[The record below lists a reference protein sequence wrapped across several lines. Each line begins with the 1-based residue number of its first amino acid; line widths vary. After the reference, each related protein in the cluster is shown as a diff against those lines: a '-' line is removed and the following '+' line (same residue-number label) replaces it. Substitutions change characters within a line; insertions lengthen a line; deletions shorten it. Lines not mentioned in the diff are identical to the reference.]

1 MGIAQRL
8 AVAGLVGG
16 LAITGLGVAAAQTD
30 PAAPPSTT
38 EKAPEAEADEVKPAP
53 GPGGKFHVRGKG
65 RPFPGRGPAF
75 GFGPGFGAIH
85 GEFTTRQPDGTFR
98 TVATQNGE
106 ATEVSQDEITIKSED
121 GYSKTYVVDEDT
133 FVGAGRDGIGDVKV
147 GDEVHVMAVIEDGT
161 AKARRLTDAT
171 NLRRFAEK
179 WGHKKGGR

>member
-8 AVAGLVGG
+8 AVAGVVGG

-30 PAAPPSTT
+30 STPPPSTT
-38 EKAPEAEADEVKPAP
+38 EKAPEADETKPDM
-53 GPGGKFHVRGKG
+53 GGKFHGRDKG
-65 RPFPGRGPAF
+65 RPFPGRGP

-98 TVATQNGE
+98 TVATQTGE
-106 ATEVSQDEITIKSED
+106 ATAVSQDEITVKSED
-121 GYSKTYVVDEDT
+121 GFSRTYVVDEET
-133 FVGAGRDGIGDVKV
+133 FVGAGRDGIGDVKT
-147 GDEVHVMAVIEDGT
+147 GDEVHVMAVVDDGT

-179 WGHKKGGR
+179 WGPRKGGR

>member
-8 AVAGLVGG
+8 AVAGVVGG

-30 PAAPPSTT
+30 STPPPSTT
-38 EKAPEAEADEVKPAP
+38 EQAPEADETKPEP
-53 GPGGKFHVRGKG
+53 GRKFHGRGKG
-65 RPFPGRGPAF
+65 RPFPRRGPGF
-75 GFGPGFGAIH
+75 GFGPGFGGIH

-98 TVATQNGE
+98 TVATQTGE
-106 ATEVSQDEITIKSED
+106 ATAVSQDEITVESED
-121 GYSKTYVVDEDT
+121 GFSRTYVVDEDT

-147 GDEVHVMAVIEDGT
+147 GDEVHVMAVVEDGA

-179 WGHKKGGR
+179 WGPRKGGR